1 MPFYLWEVIIQVSIK
16 DPPLLYTMT
25 HLKKKTLYGSVFVI
39 VVILNYIKL

>member
-25 HLKKKTLYGSVFVI
+25 HLKKKPYMVLF
-39 VVILNYIKL
+39 LLLLLF